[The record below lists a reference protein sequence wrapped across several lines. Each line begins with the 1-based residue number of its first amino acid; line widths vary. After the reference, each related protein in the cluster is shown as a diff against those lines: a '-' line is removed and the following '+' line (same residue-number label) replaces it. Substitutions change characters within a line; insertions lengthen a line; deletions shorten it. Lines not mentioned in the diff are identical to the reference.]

1 MRSLLGVMCGLC
13 CKLKLFM
20 YATISKIALYELI
33 PPTFFLK
40 EKSGISESIDLKP
53 IKIRGI
59 YLPL

>member
-33 PPTFFLK
+33 PPTFVLK
-40 EKSGISESIDLKP
+40 EKSGISESVDLKL
-53 IKIRGI
+53 IKIR
-59 YLPL
+59 